1 MERNQRKVPQKPF
14 QGTINKNLKVLTQE
28 QIDEF
33 NEQGFIIIPNA
44 VSAEECDRC
53 YQEIWQMVEQNS
65 PVCSNENPNNFH
77 LMISILY

>member
-1 MERNQRKVPQKPF
+1 MERNEDRGRKVPLKPY
-14 QGTINKNLKVLTQE
+14 QGTTNRNLRVLTQE

-44 VSAEECDRC
+44 VSAADCDRC

-65 PVCSNENPNNFH
+65 PV
-77 LMISILY
+77 SIDIN